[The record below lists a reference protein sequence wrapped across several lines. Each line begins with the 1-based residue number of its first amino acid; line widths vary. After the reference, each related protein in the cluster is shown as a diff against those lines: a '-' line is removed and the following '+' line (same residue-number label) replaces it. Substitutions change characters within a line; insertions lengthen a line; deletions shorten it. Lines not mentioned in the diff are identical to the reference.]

1 MGLVSDGW
9 QLTTPIKPEYAFR
22 YRALLAVIKDSVILA
37 LQFTLVQ
44 FDIIESKILTHL
56 ARNRE

>member
-9 QLTTPIKPEYAFR
+9 QLTTPIKPKYTLR
-22 YRALLAVIKDSVILA
+22 CRALLAVIKDSVILA

-44 FDIIESKILTHL
+44 FDIIKP
-56 ARNRE
+56 